1 MDYQQRQIWP
11 PEYDPGHGKLA
22 VMPVRV
28 KLCPSVMINAA
39 STASI
44 LVPDISPITGI
55 NSGINIFVIWRAVF
69 C

>member
-1 MDYQQRQIWP
+1 MAALILS
-11 PEYDPGHGKLA
+11 GHGKLA

-55 NSGINIFVIWRAVF
+55 NSGINVVVMWRAVF
-69 C
+69 LLRLVAWV